1 MEGDRKRFLAAGMDD
16 YLSKPID
23 PQALHAILQRWL
35 PQGEIPS
42 MQVPATDP
50 RGASTNA
57 IGRSIEAGLPQ
68 LPSALMFDADA
79 LLARV
84 GGRQELLQDMLR
96 LFLDTQPARMEEL
109 RQASASL
116 DMQRLSRVAH
126 TLAGSFSTMSMDAAA
141 LLSREIHRDATQDA
155 PQAAQAAVARL
166 EQVFGQ
172 LMQQLQLAPKHDS
185 AAPHN
190 IV

>member
-1 MEGDRKRFLAAGMDD
+1 MPDSGQ
-16 YLSKPID
+16 P
-23 PQALHAILQRWL
+23 L
-35 PQGEIPS
+35 P
-42 MQVPATDP
+42 V
-50 RGASTNA
+50 
-57 IGRSIEAGLPQ
+57 
-68 LPSALMFDADA
+68 LPSPVMFDAQA

-96 LFLDTQPARMEEL
+96 LFLDTQPARMQEL

-172 LMQQLQLAPKHDS
+172 LMQVLQSLPQHDS